1 MIYPIYIYGS
11 SVLRDESLEL
21 TKDFPELEKLA
32 ADMFETMYAS
42 DGVGLAAPQIG
53 KSLRMFVVDASPMA
67 DMDSSAA
74 GFKRVMINPEIYE
87 ESETEVLMGEGCL
100 SLPGIHE
107 DVYRP
112 EVIRVRYFDEHFVE
126 HDEELSGWPARVVQH
141 EYDHIEGMVFT
152 DHLSSLRRT
161 LLRSKLTAMSKGK
174 YSADYRTKQTK

>member
-11 SVLRDESLEL
+11 SVLRSESADLE
-21 TKDFPELEKLA
+21 KDFPELEKLA
-32 ADMFETMYAS
+32 ADMFDTMYAS

-53 KSLRMFVVDASPMA
+53 KSLRMFVADASPLA
-67 DMDSSAA
+67 DDDPKAA
-74 GFKRVMINPEIYE
+74 GFKRVFVNPEIYE
-87 ESETEVLMGEGCL
+87 ESDTEVLMGEGCL

-112 EVIRVRYFDEHFVE
+112 EKIRVRYFDEHFVE
-126 HDEELSGWPARVVQH
+126 HDEELDGWRARVVQH

-161 LLRSKLTAMSKGK
+161 LLRSKLMAMSKGK
-174 YSADYRTKQTK
+174 YSADYRTKLTK